1 MSVINGI
8 STTVSTDPSS
18 QSAQSQD
25 RLEEDLSR
33 FLTLLT
39 TQLQNQ
45 DPLDPMDSSEFTSQL
60 VQFAS
65 VEQQIFQNA
74 NLETLI
80 NLQETNQVAGLIDFI
95 DAEVE
100 VEGQAFHYDG
110 FRANMTYNIPNGAE
124 DVTISIT
131 DAAGNQVFTADGERA
146 PGVHPFQWDGR
157 SNSGLELPPG
167 AYQFEVNALSNTGE
181 LLPVFHTVF
190 GIVTGAGVVD
200 GVTRLFMNSINVE
213 QSKVLSVNK
222 PQNAG
227 TLTAEQVAALI
238 AAEEAALAAAEE
250 AANAE
255 NTDGGDTASD
265 GGSDSS
271 DSSAGDTTA
280 DDGTDSS
287 DTTADSGSGDS
298 GSGDSGTDTSDSAD
312 ASDSNTSDDQ
322 SDGT

>member
-200 GVTRLFMNSINVE
+200 GVTRLFMTSVNVE

-222 PQNAG
+222 PQNAE
-227 TLTAEQVAALI
+227 LLSAEEVAALI
-238 AAEEAALAAAEE
+238 AAEEAAAAAAEE
-250 AANAE
+250 AANADD
-255 NTDGGDTASD
+255 TDGGDTASD
-265 GGSDSS
+265 GGSDGS
-271 DSSAGDTTA
+271 DSDEGDTTA
-280 DDGTDSS
+280 DDGT
-287 DTTADSGSGDS
+287 DS